1 MFGFLILSLPISRR
15 RAVYLAATIGGAVI
29 ITAATGNRFYLN
41 GVSNKS
47 ETVTTTKTQTQELI
61 KKSYPKNAYIEGD
74 NSLVS
79 VVQGTGTQND
89 VPEMIQRSIDLLGG
103 IEKIDVKGKNVLVK
117 PNLNTNNPHPAST
130 NPIVVGTVVKMLFD
144 AGASKVTVGDSSNLN
159 NRTKDVMRDQ
169 GIQKIVE
176 DAGGDVLFLE
186 DEEFITVQIPKGKWL
201 TETRISKPVLEAE
214 RLIDIPIIKSHN
226 VTNYSMSMKNFV
238 GAIHI
243 ESRFDPRWE
252 PSTKVFHTCGNP
264 AEAAAE
270 LNVLV
275 NPDLVIM
282 DGTKS
287 LISYGSIGD
296 DSGVIQDTNII
307 VASGDRIA
315 NDIVGLSIIKS
326 FGLWSSVVDID
337 VWEQPTIKRALELE
351 LGREKEKI
359 KILVESLA
367 GEIKQDELTQQIH
380 RISGIKKI

>member
-1 MFGFLILSLPISRR
+1 MLEFLILSLPISRR
-15 RAVYLAATIGGAVI
+15 RVIYLAATIGGAAI

-41 GVSNKS
+41 NSSNESKI
-47 ETVTTTKTQTQELI
+47 VTTTKTQTQEIL
-61 KKSYPKNAYIEGD
+61 KKTYPKNMYIEGD

-79 VVQGTGTQND
+79 MVQGRDSQND
-89 VPEMIQRSIDLLGG
+89 VPEMIQRSVDLLGG
-103 IEKIDVKGKNVLVK
+103 IQKIDVKDKNVLVK

-130 NPIVVGTVVKMLFD
+130 NPIVVGTVVKILFD

-201 TETRISKPVLEAE
+201 TETRISKPVLQAE

-287 LISYGSIGD
+287 LISYGNIGD

-326 FGLWSSVVDID
+326 YGLWPNVVDSD

-351 LGREKEKI
+351 LGRDKEKI

-367 GEIKQDELTQQIH
+367 GETKQNELTEQIH
-380 RISGIKKI
+380 GLSGIKKI

>member
-1 MFGFLILSLPISRR
+1 
-15 RAVYLAATIGGAVI
+15 
-29 ITAATGNRFYLN
+29 
-41 GVSNKS
+41 
-47 ETVTTTKTQTQELI
+47 
-61 KKSYPKNAYIEGD
+61 
-74 NSLVS
+74 
-79 VVQGTGTQND
+79 
-89 VPEMIQRSIDLLGG
+89 MIQRSVDLLGG
-103 IEKIDVKGKNVLVK
+103 IEKIDVKDKNVLVK

-130 NPIVVGTVVKMLFD
+130 NPIVVGTVVKMLID

-159 NRTKDVMRDQ
+159 NRTRDVMRDQ

-186 DEEFITVQIPKGKWL
+186 DEEFVTVQIPKGKWL

-326 FGLWSSVVDID
+326 YGLWPDIVNND

-367 GEIKQDELTQQIH
+367 GETKQDELTEQIH
-380 RISGIKKI
+380 NISGIKKI